1 MVMFGLRGKVAFVTG
16 ATSGIGRAT
25 AIGFGKHGCVVIAA
39 GRRNDEGQRTV
50 DMIRAEGG
58 EALFIKLDI
67 GIETEVSSAV
77 SDIISRYGRLDCA
90 VNCAGHDI
98 AASLMNFSTADY
110 DAIFDANVK
119 GLFVCLKHEIYAMQG
134 RGGAIVN
141 VGSVAAQMSDV
152 GNSLYNASKSAARS
166 LTRTAAAEAA
176 KFGIRVNEVAP
187 GPTWTPMLEGFLNN
201 AKAAGSSFSSE
212 TIAASVALGRIA
224 TPDEIANPIIFL
236 CSEQASFIT
245 GASLTVDGGFLLG

>member
-25 AIGFGKHGCVVIAA
+25 AIGFSKNGCVVIAA
-39 GRRNDEGQRTV
+39 GRRDDEGQRTV

-110 DAIFDANVK
+110 DAIFDANVT
-119 GLFVCLKHEIYAMQG
+119 LLPC
-134 RGGAIVN
+134 
-141 VGSVAAQMSDV
+141 
-152 GNSLYNASKSAARS
+152 
-166 LTRTAAAEAA
+166 
-176 KFGIRVNEVAP
+176 NERP
-187 GPTWTPMLEGFLNN
+187 
-201 AKAAGSSFSSE
+201 
-212 TIAASVALGRIA
+212 
-224 TPDEIANPIIFL
+224 
-236 CSEQASFIT
+236 
-245 GASLTVDGGFLLG
+245 